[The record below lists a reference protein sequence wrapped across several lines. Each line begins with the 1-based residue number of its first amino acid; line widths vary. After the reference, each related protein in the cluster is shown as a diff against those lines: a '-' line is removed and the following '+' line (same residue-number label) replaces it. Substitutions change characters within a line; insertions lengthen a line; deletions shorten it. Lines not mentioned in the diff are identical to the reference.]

1 MPDADYTTCPIL
13 AIALALASQV
23 APSSLM
29 FPQLPAQQANV
40 VPITPAIP
48 LIDVLDDP
56 TSMATIAPDNN
67 EGLESGRGVHN
78 YVNRLLDP
86 VALPAGVSEKLTSHS
101 FRRGGAQHA
110 NSSSD
115 LAAQWIFDRGAW
127 NSKAF
132 ANVFNTPS
140 EDCKVAKVL
149 SGWQTDER
157 VKLMSLNCFDSQ
169 TQQEIR
175 RVMARLFFACYE
187 LQSVQ
192 QTVSTTVLETLM
204 AYLLR
209 RFPQLRQLNENSLI
223 VRRLE
228 DSAGAVGVS
237 TAELLVWSGHLYSCE
252 SPMRQT
258 LRILREK
265 RCLFL

>member
-1 MPDADYTTCPIL
+1 MPDVDYTTCPIL

-40 VPITPAIP
+40 VPITPATP

-67 EGLESGRGVHN
+67 EGLDSGRGVHN
-78 YVNRLLDP
+78 YVNRLLDR

-101 FRRGGAQHA
+101 FRRGGVQHA

-115 LAAQWIFDRGAW
+115 LTAQWIFDRGAW
-127 NSKAF
+127 NMSTTSKAF
-132 ANVFNTPS
+132 AYVFNTPS

-149 SGWQTDER
+149 NGWQTDER

-175 RVMARLFFACYE
+175 HVMARLFFACFE

-209 RFPQLRQLNENSLI
+209 HFPRLWQLNENSFI

-228 DSAGAVGVS
+228 GSAGAVGVS
-237 TAELLVWSGHLYSCE
+237 TAELLA
-252 SPMRQT
+252 
-258 LRILREK
+258 
-265 RCLFL
+265 